1 MARNWSSDSNEVV
14 LDNGTKSKSSSDSNL
29 FGKICLILGVIC
41 IVCGIVFFCRD
52 FFTRYTCVGSPM
64 NVEVSVTDVHEQI
77 DTEIYT
83 NAEAQVTKY
92 HLSGTYDLAGKSQDI
107 VLNESYYSEQEA
119 KDCVNSIRKIA
130 IDSIEL
136 TELVEKPI
144 NYLMCGIPVCVGL
157 VLIIIYMISII
168 VRKKK

>member
-1 MARNWSSDSNEVV
+1 MQP
-14 LDNGTKSKSSSDSNL
+14 
-29 FGKICLILGVIC
+29 KICDIVSLYFDYYIFFENWNQCDWLQSNILP
-41 IVCGIVFFCRD
+41 FEYQL
-52 FFTRYTCVGSPM
+52 T
-64 NVEVSVTDVHEQI
+64 
-77 DTEIYT
+77 
-83 NAEAQVTKY
+83 
-92 HLSGTYDLAGKSQDI
+92 SQDI

-144 NYLMCGIPVCVGL
+144 NYIMCGIPVCVGL